1 MKVIAIIPA
10 RYASTRLPGKPL
22 RQIQGTPMIEHVYR
36 NVTRSQLIDE
46 VWVATDDER
55 ISQAVSCFGG
65 SCIMTSSDH
74 QTGTDRLAEA
84 VKSLAADLV
93 INVQGD
99 EPLIQGTMLDDLVRP
114 FLVTPTLEMATF
126 KSRIKNDE
134 DVLNPN
140 IVKVITN
147 DCGNAIYFSRS
158 PIPYN
163 RDNRSVN
170 YFKHIGVYAYKTSF
184 LEKYVNMPQSPLEMA
199 ESLEQL
205 RALENGTTIR
215 VIETNCEL
223 ISVDTPE
230 DLQKVSQYLDL
241 AKEVGM

>member
-22 RQIQGTPMIEHVYR
+22 KQIQGIPMIEHVYK

-55 ISQAVSCFGG
+55 ISLVVSSFGG
-65 SCIMTSSDH
+65 RCIMTSSEH

-84 VKSLAADLV
+84 IKSLAADLV

-114 FLVTPTLEMATF
+114 FLENPALEMATF
-126 KSRIKNDE
+126 KSKIENDE

-147 DCGNAIYFSRS
+147 DSGNAIYFSRS

-170 YFKHIGVYAYKTSF
+170 YYKHIGVYAYKTSF
-184 LEKYVNMPQSPLEMA
+184 LKKYVNMPQSPLELA

-205 RALENGTTIR
+205 RALENGTIIR
-215 VIETNCEL
+215 VIETDFEL